1 MSYLTICIEFVNPN
15 IAMGHIKDARACYT
29 TSDTVPPFGE
39 NFVLYPGRK
48 RNPLDTG
55 RSNVTVYDN
64 VIIED
69 SLSDLSF
76 DQGIHTF
83 STFENP
89 QTFSF
94 QVVDFDNAYNYIT
107 KTQKLSGR
115 VLVKYSTEDSDY
127 PVALLDLYSVTV
139 SNGIATF
146 ECDSVSSW
154 NDNQISG
161 NVFYGDIQNKELKKS
176 YTETLQIYPN
186 PIAVRKVEDGRF
198 PEQYVVGAQGVPSI
212 TIYDVIAYNTVYK
225 NCSSNTWRI
234 YLDLPYDI
242 FNSDVVNLSNHSGKT
257 IKVAV
262 VDGKGVGSS
271 YFGKLHLDI
280 NGNQL
285 LGYYIEFDMNFSDSP
300 EIETFTRNYFDK
312 EIVVSKIDSSTH
324 VELFFEYNVYDMES
338 LDISDINDISIIDDQ
353 GFLRNIPSTLLVFED
368 GKLKIPTG
376 STITYKACIP
386 LRLKDFTTS
395 VNSSVGYLFNG
406 DPVNPIGSNIITTA
420 QADTIINDYNT
431 DTFVGT
437 QMNNAYNIGSYLFY
451 TFDIGDVD
459 SNLSIYRNAKKYV
472 LNGKLEAVSLAG
484 SINLG
489 VKYRWFDKD
498 SSGIDVPFEYDSTN
512 TAIDYPVKTFVGT
525 DKRWF
530 TLNRDVI
537 NKTYTGIVSGGED
550 YISNKIELN
559 ISEDSDELRS
569 LGLFIFQN
577 GLGVHNIRLYDLN
590 ICAEFSYKISE
601 GSKIYV
607 SLKGTH
613 PKAGLTDLG
622 EIIADLYTS
631 AVNGA
636 ATAVSQT
643 QMGTA
648 SFVNTF
654 SNSRKAIA
662 DLISESPYC
671 LHEQV
676 SNGMDG
682 TDFYY
687 YKSLIPSPTW
697 QYTSFAIEN
706 LPIIDVKSVVINDD
720 WVNTIRLTSGDS
732 YYQLGTNTED
742 GALFRDSNSSWYITN
757 TNEYNLATSKSFN
770 SDGVIKNI
778 EKELKYI
785 VHPNSLTYQTDV
797 FGRPFGTTMIPF
809 GKSYKCKFTAP
820 LNADILFLIFNTY
833 AGGRFIITSHP
844 ALFNNSQCV
853 MRINKMDVSFQEQTV
868 DFECFIYEIRDNPEE
883 ANFTLW
889 FDSPFQD
896 YTDKI
901 QDNMNNGNDADW
913 YVGAF

>member
-76 DQGIHTF
+76 DQGINTF

-198 PEQYVVGAQGVPSI
+198 PEQYVVGAPLVPSI
-212 TIYDVIAYNTVYK
+212 TIYEVIAYNTVYK

-285 LGYYIEFDMNFSDSP
+285 LGYYIEFDMNFRDSP

-353 GFLRNIPSTLLVFED
+353 GVLRNIPSTLLVFED

-376 STITYKACIP
+376 STITYKAEVP
-386 LRLKDFTTS
+386 LILDYSSANLYSGDYTDEGS
-395 VNSSVGYLFNG
+395 PLSIAEANAIVNDHN
-406 DPVNPIGSNIITTA
+406 SN
-420 QADTIINDYNT
+420 
-431 DTFVGT
+431 TFVGSRF
-437 QMNNAYNIGSYLFY
+437 IGIPGESNYMFY
-451 TFDIGDVD
+451 DFKIGDIA
-459 SNLSIYRNAKKYV
+459 SNLSKFKNADKYV
-472 LNGKLEAVSLAG
+472 LNGKIESVPTEG
-484 SINLG
+484 SQELSFH
-489 VKYRWFDKD
+489 YRWFDNNELPAR
-498 SSGIDVPFEYDSTN
+498 SPFEYTVDNQPVNHPIKAFTN
-512 TAIDYPVKTFVGT
+512 SDGKWY
-525 DKRWF
+525 
-530 TLNRDVI
+530 TLNRTFI
-537 NKTYTGIVSGGED
+537 NATYSGNVSGGEN
-550 YISNKIELN
+550 YTANQIELDLT
-559 ISEDSDELRS
+559 EDSDEIKS
-569 LGLFIFQN
+569 LGLFI
-577 GLGVHNIRLYDLN
+577 VHLPLPLIGSKSNIRLYDLN

-601 GSKIYV
+601 GSKIYI

-742 GALFRDSNSSWYITN
+742 GALFRDPNNSWYITN

-778 EKELKYI
+778 DKELKYI
-785 VHPNSLTYQTDV
+785 VHPNSLAYQTDV